1 MKTTATTAAKSTPIA
16 TPVAK
21 STAHQ
26 TFTGVVVSDKMKDT
40 IVVSI
45 QRFVKHPKYHKFMS
59 RKTKLMAHDAGN
71 TKKIG
76 DTATIEAC
84 RPLSKNKAFKVI
96 A

>member
-1 MKTTATTAAKSTPIA
+1 MKTAETTPKTL
-16 TPVAK
+16 K
-21 STAHQ
+21 RQ

-40 IVVSI
+40 CVVVI
-45 QRFVKHPKYHKFMS
+45 KRFSKHPKYHKYMN

-76 DTATIEAC
+76 DKATIEAC
-84 RPLSKNKAFKVI
+84 RPLSKNKSFRVI